1 MEDLQRFACSPKLV
15 LRVNLSRNWSRGR
28 WLTRQDGHNDAG
40 QPIVVPKF
48 GLSHVL
54 GEELRHMTAPFGTFQ
69 AVVANWVFF
78 DDLCGDL
85 FSCVGLTS

>member
-1 MEDLQRFACSPKLV
+1 
-15 LRVNLSRNWSRGR
+15 
-28 WLTRQDGHNDAG
+28 
-40 QPIVVPKF
+40 
-48 GLSHVL
+48 
-54 GEELRHMTAPFGTFQ
+54 MTAPFGTFQ